1 VDVSLLQRSSIGSNT
16 GREKETEGEKKEAKE
31 SGIGKK
37 KRKSTI
43 APPQT
48 PSIFTTE
55 KVPGQHHQQQRN
67 LDPSRLM
74 QQ

>member
-1 VDVSLLQRSSIGSNT
+1 MFLSFNKVQSVVIQVEKKRP
-16 GREKETEGEKKEAKE
+16 REKKKEAKE

-48 PSIFTTE
+48 PSIFRTE
-55 KVPGQHHQQQRN
+55 KVPGQHHQSQRN